1 MPTFSKH
8 SINVSHYYKAHISIM
23 GIFGD
28 AGEKDIPT
36 HGNHFISLQK
46 KTKMR
51 DTEVKSKSEHRPFMK
66 TFSVT

>member
-1 MPTFSKH
+1 
-8 SINVSHYYKAHISIM
+8 M
-23 GIFGD
+23 GIFED

-46 KTKMR
+46 KTKMQ
-51 DTEVKSKSEHRPFMK
+51 DTEVKSKSEYRPLMK